1 MFFYMPV
8 KVYAEDD
15 CVKNHAAQLS
25 SFGKK
30 ALIVTGRHSAKANGS
45 LDDVTGVL
53 DSAGIKWACFSDIE
67 ENPSVETVM
76 QARDMGVSEEVD
88 FVIGI
93 GGGSPMDAAKA
104 ISLMIRNRD
113 QDESFLYDKSATTS
127 VLPIVEIPTTCGT
140 GSEVT
145 AVSVLTRH
153 KLHTKAS
160 IAHKIF
166 ADLALIDGK
175 YLASASHRVLTNTSM
190 DALAHLYE
198 SYINSKATD
207 YSRAIVDTG
216 LSIWRRNK
224 DIILGRRE
232 AVSADYTNLM
242 NASMFAGMAIA
253 HTGTSLPHGLSY
265 ALTYNTHMAHGK
277 ACGYFLPGYL
287 READAEDVK
296 HILTEADFSGID
308 DLEKYYEATC
318 GRDSVDSS
326 VLELSVQDLLAN
338 PAKMQA
344 APFPVDEAVLR
355 RIAGV

>member
-8 KVYAEDD
+8 KVYAEHN
-15 CVKNHAAQLS
+15 CVKNHSDELT

-45 LDDVTGVL
+45 LDDVTEAL
-53 DSAGIKWACFSDIE
+53 DSAGVKWVCFSDIE

-76 QARDMGVSEEVD
+76 RARDMGVSEEVD

-104 ISLMIRNRD
+104 ISLMIKNKD
-113 QDESFLYDKSATTS
+113 CDASLLYDKNAETS

-145 AVSVLTRH
+145 AISVLTRH

-160 IAHKIF
+160 IAHRIF

-175 YLASASHRVLTNTSM
+175 YLASASRRVLTNTSM

-207 YSRAIVDTG
+207 YSRAIVDAG
-216 LSIWRRNK
+216 LSFWKRNK
-224 DIILGRRE
+224 DVILGRRE
-232 AVSADYTNLM
+232 ATYDDYTNLM

-265 ALTYNTHMAHGK
+265 ALTYNAHMAHGK
-277 ACGYFLPGYL
+277 ACGYFLPAYL
-287 READAEDVK
+287 REANPADVN
-296 HILTEADFSGID
+296 HILAGADFPGID
-308 DLEKYYEATC
+308 DLEKYYEETC
-318 GRDSVDSS
+318 GRDSVDPS

-344 APFPVDEAVLR
+344 APFAVDEAVLR